1 MTPSVPEAT
10 LYVLGIRAD
19 TGGLAYETT
28 TARDADALAWLLRKG
43 ASQAAIA
50 EFGVE
55 RISGDQRKILAT
67 ALRTVESR
75 LYRGVGV
82 ATVAVRSK
90 GYVPGLAAVVEE
102 LLELTAADVLIMAC
116 EHQNG
121 WISLE
126 ERDLEPQPWIYEQ
139 SCRNLEAAATREL
152 RRRPCPR
159 TTARPWA
166 RRGTSWTWRGNMS

>member
-1 MTPSVPEAT
+1 MWAIAPLPAAPRRGAAGLRSRARGAFARKGRYHADVTPSVPEAT

-102 LLELTAADVLIMAC
+102 LLELTAADVL
-116 EHQNG
+116 
-121 WISLE
+121 WITRGGCGVAGRS
-126 ERDLEPQPWIYEQ
+126 
-139 SCRNLEAAATREL
+139 ATYL
-152 RRRPCPR
+152 
-159 TTARPWA
+159 
-166 RRGTSWTWRGNMS
+166 